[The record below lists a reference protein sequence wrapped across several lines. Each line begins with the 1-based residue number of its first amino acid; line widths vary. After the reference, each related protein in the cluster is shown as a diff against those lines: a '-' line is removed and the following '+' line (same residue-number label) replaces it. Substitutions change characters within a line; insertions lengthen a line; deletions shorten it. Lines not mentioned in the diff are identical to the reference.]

1 MIIAEIQSLARF
13 YPYRLWITPGS
24 QEVNTMIIAEIQ
36 SLAIG
41 STLTGCGSHLGVRRP
56 IP

>member
-1 MIIAEIQSLARF
+1 MIIAEIQSRARF
-13 YPYRLWITPGS
+13 YHYRLWITTGS

-41 STLTGCGSHLGVRRP
+41 STLTCCGSQHGVGRS